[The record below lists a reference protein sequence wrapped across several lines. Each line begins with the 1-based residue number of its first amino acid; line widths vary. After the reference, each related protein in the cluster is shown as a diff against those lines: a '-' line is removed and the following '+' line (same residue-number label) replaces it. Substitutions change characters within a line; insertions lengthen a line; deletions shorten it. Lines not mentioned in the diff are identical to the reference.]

1 MSCNTVTFK
10 RGTSFAASC
19 AYAPSAGAPADLL
32 GTTVTSTIVDSTRS
46 SYDLVITIANDGL
59 SFTAIYPEDTSSW
72 STGTASWDIRFSL
85 GGSVFYTVTMRL
97 NVIGQVTLS

>member
-19 AYAPSAGAPADLL
+19 AYAPSAGAPANLL
-32 GTTVTSTIVDSTRS
+32 GTTVTSTIVDSNLS
-46 SYDLVITIANDGL
+46 PYDLVVTIANDGL
-59 SFTAIYPEDTSSW
+59 SFTAVYADDTSTW

>member
-19 AYAPSAGAPADLL
+19 AYAPSEGAPADLL
-32 GTTVTSTIVDSTRS
+32 GTTVTSTIVDAGRG
-46 SYDLVITIANDGL
+46 SYDLVVTIANDGM
-59 SFTAIYPEDTSSW
+59 SFTAIFDGDTSSW
-72 STGTASWDIRFSL
+72 ATGTASWDIRFAYE
-85 GGSVFYTVTMRL
+85 GVIFYTVTMRL

>member
-1 MSCNTVTFK
+1 MSCTTVTFK

-19 AYAPSAGAPADLL
+19 AYTPSAGAPVNLL
-32 GTTVTSTIVDSTRS
+32 GTTVTSTVVDSNLS
-46 SYDLVITIANDGL
+46 PYDLVVTIANDGL
-59 SFTAIYPEDTSSW
+59 SFTAVYADDTSTW

>member
-1 MSCNTVTFK
+1 MSNTVTFK

-19 AYAPSAGAPADLL
+19 AYAPSAGAPANLL
-32 GTTVTSTIVDSTRS
+32 GTTVTSTVVDSNLS
-46 SYDLVITIANDGL
+46 PYDLVVTIANDGL
-59 SFTAIYPEDTSSW
+59 SFTAVYAGYTSTW